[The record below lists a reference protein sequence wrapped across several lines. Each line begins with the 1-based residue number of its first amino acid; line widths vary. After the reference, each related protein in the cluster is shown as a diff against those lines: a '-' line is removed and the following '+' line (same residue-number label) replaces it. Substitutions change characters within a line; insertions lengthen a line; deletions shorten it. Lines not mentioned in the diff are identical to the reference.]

1 MKIISAIIGALIGIG
16 VVAAIKRL
24 RRITPDTMIVKVR
37 SNGKAWT
44 DYSGC
49 LLDAQMEGWRWGVT
63 RRGEIIRIQTGE
75 PTGRRFV
82 QIKK

>member
-1 MKIISAIIGALIGIG
+1 MKIAFALIVALAGIGA
-16 VVAAIKRL
+16 VAIIKRL

-37 SNGKAWT
+37 SCGKAWS

-49 LLDAQMEGWRWGVT
+49 LRDAQMEGWIWGVT
-63 RRGEIIRIQTGE
+63 RRDEIIRIQTGE

-82 QIKK
+82 HFKK